1 MNTTWDPQTWI
12 EHGGKVIRQDAL
24 LAQRMIGYGLK
35 ARPNCG
41 IGWFNLGLAL
51 HKQGKIEGAIYA
63 YRKALELDDSE
74 QLKLHAIT
82 NLAQDLLLN
91 REWSEGFE
99 MYEHRFRRGTT
110 DFSAYHQLFG
120 EPWGGWADPRPCK
133 ELVVVGEQG
142 YGDTLQFVRLLQ
154 PLKDQGFQTRYFG
167 PEALR
172 LLLERGSK
180 LGPFPS
186 MLGGKQSETTLWCP
200 LMSLPHRLGLN
211 PSNIP
216 LSEGY
221 LSADKQRVNYWSK
234 ALKRTS
240 GKRLIALHWQGNPRF
255 ERSIYSQGRSMPL
268 EALSALGDVKDIEFL
283 CIQKG
288 EAAKAI
294 EQQSNLHW
302 VGGQQEFSSSMDFQD
317 TAAALT
323 CCDLLISADSA
334 VVHLAGA
341 LGIPTWVALSK
352 VPEWRW
358 GLRSER
364 TNWYKNTRLIRQTE
378 ENDWTSVIVRMR
390 GLLES
395 QEAQTISIN
404 ATITD

>member
-1 MNTTWDPQTWI
+1 M
-12 EHGGKVIRQDAL
+12 
-24 LAQRMIGYGLK
+24 
-35 ARPNCG
+35 
-41 IGWFNLGLAL
+41 
-51 HKQGKIEGAIYA
+51 
-63 YRKALELDDSE
+63 
-74 QLKLHAIT
+74 
-82 NLAQDLLLN
+82 
-91 REWSEGFE
+91 
-99 MYEHRFRRGTT
+99 
-110 DFSAYHQLFG
+110 
-120 EPWGGWADPRPCK
+120 
-133 ELVVVGEQG
+133 GEQG

-154 PLKDQGFQTRYFG
+154 PLKDQGLKTSYFG

-172 LLLERGSK
+172 RLLERGSN

-186 MLGGKQSETTLWCP
+186 MLCGGQREATLWCP

-211 PSNIP
+211 PNNIP
-216 LSEGY
+216 LSSGY
-221 LSADKQRVNYWSK
+221 LNADPQRVSYWSQT
-234 ALKRTS
+234 LKRS
-240 GKRLIALHWQGNPRF
+240 SQKRLVALHWQGNPKF

-268 EALSALGDVKDIEFL
+268 KVLSPLGNLKNIEFL

-288 EAAKAI
+288 EASKEI
-294 EQQSNLHW
+294 EKQSTIPW
-302 VGGQQEFSSSMDFQD
+302 VEGQQEFSLTMDFQD

-358 GLRSER
+358 GLKSER
-364 TNWYKNTRLIRQTE
+364 TSYKNTRLIRQTE

-395 QEAQTISIN
+395 RKLKLFQLMRLSLIDPIFRTAKDEIKFGNQSKRKSI
-404 ATITD
+404 